1 MNAEDLARLELAK
14 RAYRSTEPRASEVQ
28 RGVRKARLGL
38 QRPRLRSTW
47 LTKTVV
53 ACVLAMGGLAYA
65 KPQALGELVQTALR
79 STPSGPKHEGASG
92 LAPAPAALV
101 PPRKAPATPPAQ
113 SPRANATPVAAA
125 PVVAQAAAP
134 QVVEPARVAP
144 VAAAAKAVSAPKA
157 AQPTEVPV
165 VLAGEAPLA
174 SNASTPSGKRA
185 ASAGSFPDA
194 SASKGAQSPQQVTDW
209 GRVGSAL
216 AKGDETRALA
226 VLNEL
231 SESEDRRTRD
241 KADLGRAQL
250 MMSNGNRDKACA
262 TARSLTNR
270 GAGSR
275 IERQAQVL
283 LKGCNR

>member
-1 MNAEDLARLELAK
+1 MNADDLARLDLAK
-14 RAYRSTEPRASEVQ
+14 RAYRSTEPNAAEVQ

-38 QRPRLRSTW
+38 QRPRARSTW

-53 ACVLAMGGLAYA
+53 AFALTMGGLAFA
-65 KPQALGELVQTALR
+65 KPQGLGDLVQTALR
-79 STPSGPKHEGASG
+79 SAPSGAKQATGSG
-92 LAPAPAALV
+92 PAAAPAALV
-101 PPRKAPATPPAQ
+101 PQRKAPLAQPAQ
-113 SPRANATPVAAA
+113 AKAA
-125 PVVAQAAAP
+125 PAALAQ
-134 QVVEPARVAP
+134 AP
-144 VAAAAKAVSAPKA
+144 VAPAAASTRATPIAAPKVASAPKA
-157 AQPTEVPV
+157 VPASEAPV
-165 VLAGEAPLA
+165 PASEAPVLAAEEAPVA
-174 SNASTPSGKRA
+174 SNRPAPASKRA
-185 ASAGSFPDA
+185 ASAGAFPDA
-194 SASKGAQSPQQVTDW
+194 SANKGTPSAQQVTDW

-283 LKGCNR
+283 LKGCSR